1 MSNKALTKPVKQ
13 AVAIGLV
20 AASTTKTG
28 VKLVKQLRK
37 LHIEVRRALL
47 DHFKQEV
54 PELVNPERIQELLT
68 VRVLHPVEM
77 GRAYVY
83 GADGKNARC
92 FGEYTWRRSGVLT
105 TAALSIQEKMYTQ
118 AFNSWG
124 GSGVLEKSSFHHT
137 SPDLMLNR
145 GFPDIP
151 FAYTGGSYLHLVPED
166 SQKAVRYH
174 SINKEL
180 AKLHDKIVDI
190 LKQLAELL
198 QGTLVMLEEVEA
210 ALAPIKGTKQLVDLF
225 PEALKHLP
233 DGFYDPSPTQAVADP
248 AAINEIR
255 AKLAKGLPI

>member
-37 LHIEVRRALL
+37 LHSEVRTALL
-47 DHFKQEV
+47 VYFKQEV
-54 PELVNPERIQELLT
+54 PELTNPERIQELLT

-77 GRAYVY
+77 GRTYVY
-83 GADGKNARC
+83 GADSKSARC
-92 FGEYTWRRSGVLT
+92 FGEYTWRRPGVLT
-105 TAALSIQEKMYTQ
+105 TATLSIQEKLYTQ
-118 AFNSWG
+118 AFNNWG
-124 GSGVLEKSSFHHT
+124 SSGVLEKSSFHHT

-151 FAYTGGSYLHLVPED
+151 FAYMGGSYLHLVPED
-166 SQKAVRYH
+166 SQKDVRYH
-174 SINKEL
+174 SINKQL

-225 PEALKHLP
+225 PEALNHLP